1 MAIIISKNGK
11 DAKKINKSIIDKED
25 YLQKYIYDNPETIPL
40 YEINEN
46 LRICILAREV
56 PTNSGAIDGLGIDQD
71 GNIYIIETKLYK
83 NPDKRLVVAQVLDY
97 GASLW
102 NNTNDFEGFMTFF
115 EKASNKRFQLS
126 LNQRLM
132 NFFQLSEEEVFDLR
146 ENIKIN
152 LGDGNYKFVIL
163 MDRLSAQLRDLIVFI
178 NQNSQFDIYAVEL
191 EYYKYQEYEIIIPKL
206 YGAEVKKDINIQR
219 PSKRKKWNENLFFDE
234 VNNKLDRKYVE
245 AIQKLY
251 EFSKQYADEISW
263 GTGFVQGSFN
273 PKIRN
278 ISQRSLFSVFTDG
291 TLQINFD
298 WLNDN
303 DETKRIRTLL
313 GEELMK
319 IKDLAIPPNYFK
331 HCIGIPIEN
340 WYHHVDEITSILM
353 DIVKQGRVSHLS
365 H

>member
-11 DAKKINKSIIDKED
+11 DAKKIDKSIINKED

-71 GNIYIIETKLYK
+71 GNLYIIETKLYK

-102 NNTNDFEGFMTFF
+102 KNTNDFEGFMTFF
-115 EKASNKRFQLS
+115 EKESNKKFQLS

-152 LGDGNYKFVIL
+152 LGDGNYKFIVL

-191 EYYKYQEYEIIIPKL
+191 EYYAYQEYEIIIPKL
-206 YGAEVKKDINIQR
+206 YGAEVKKDINVQ
-219 PSKRKKWNENLFFDE
+219 SANKRKKWNEALFFEE
-234 VNNKLDRKYVE
+234 VNRKLDRKYVE

-251 EFSKQYADEISW
+251 EFSKQYADEITW
-263 GTGFVQGSFN
+263 GSGITQGSFN
-273 PKIRN
+273 PKFDK
-278 ISQRSLFSVFTDG
+278 ISARSPYSVFTNG
-291 TLQINFD
+291 ILWINFAN
-298 WLNDN
+298 LNDSN
-303 DETKRIRTLL
+303 ETIRIRS
-313 GEELMK
+313 
-319 IKDLAIPPNYFK
+319 ILAEKLRNIDEFPIPTNYEK
-331 HCIGIPIEN
+331 QLVNIPIEK
-340 WYHHVDEITSILM
+340 WYRHADELVSILV
-353 DIVKQGRVSHLS
+353 DIVK
-365 H
+365 